1 MATPEP
7 PYVVWLRLPGGR
19 WAAVASLPT
28 PALARAELL
37 RLLGRRSA
45 DGAVL
50 VEGKRPGERGR
61 K

>member
-1 MATPEP
+1 MPPPEP
-7 PYVVWLRLPGGR
+7 CWNVWLRLPGGR

-28 PALARAELL
+28 LALARAELL